1 MVTTQLT
8 IANKRKLTSMAGKNM
23 PGNRR
28 HKEDEKTQVWQSNI
42 TIIANKHKIGE
53 QANTT
58 TTTKRKHKHGDNTT
72 NHSEQTQ
79 VNKHGKQK
87 HAWQS

>member
-28 HKEDEKTQVWQSNI
+28 HKEDENTQVWQSNI

-58 TTTKRKHKHGDNTT
+58 TT
-72 NHSEQTQ
+72 S
-79 VNKHGKQK
+79 KQK
-87 HAWQS
+87 HDNKTQTQAWWQHN

>member
-28 HKEDEKTQVWQSNI
+28 HKEDES
-42 TIIANKHKIGE
+42 HKYG
-53 QANTT
+53 N
-58 TTTKRKHKHGDNTT
+58 
-72 NHSEQTQ
+72 QT
-79 VNKHGKQK
+79 
-87 HAWQS
+87 